1 MLPQHLSHGRLSM
14 VKEEEQGVCGGGKGS
29 SRGGAGERQSGT
41 YRDGPL
47 AVFSRRIK
55 AWVKWGSEVSL
66 FLRKAATTRN

>member
-1 MLPQHLSHGRLSM
+1 M
-14 VKEEEQGVCGGGKGS
+14 GGKGS
-29 SRGGAGERQSGT
+29 SGGGAGERQSGT

>member
-14 VKEEEQGVCGGGKGS
+14 VKEEEEQGVCGGKGS

-66 FLRKAATTRN
+66 FLRKAATTHN